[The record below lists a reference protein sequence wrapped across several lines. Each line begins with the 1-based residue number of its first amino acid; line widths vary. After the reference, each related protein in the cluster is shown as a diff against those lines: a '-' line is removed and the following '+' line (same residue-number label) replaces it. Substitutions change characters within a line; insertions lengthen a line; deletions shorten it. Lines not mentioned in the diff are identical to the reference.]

1 MKILS
6 IETSCDDTAIAV
18 IEFEQIHQETTC
30 KILANF
36 VSSQASLH
44 NEYGGV
50 FPAMAK
56 REHIKNLPILYQQ
69 VVEKCGENFDAITV
83 TVGPGLEPCLWT
95 GITFAK
101 ELAERLNMPII
112 PVNHMEGHLF
122 SSLLPEYE
130 IGKEIILKS
139 LPNDS
144 ISLLV
149 SGGHTEI
156 VKINKIGD
164 YEIMGHTVDDAV
176 GEAYDKVARM
186 LGLPYP
192 GGPHIS
198 KLAEISRGNVVSGRL
213 AQPDEASRAKIQQDF
228 MCADGNNIP
237 LEISKPK
244 FPRPMIHSKDYNF
257 SFSGLKTAVLYYIRD
272 NPIKNEDDK
281 MAIACAFEDAAVEVL
296 IKKITTAINEC
307 GATHLLLGGGVSAN
321 KYLSSELNKISKENN
336 FEIYEPLK
344 ELTGDNAVMIAIA
357 GYFHQDEIMKSE
369 NIKANGNLKL

>member
-6 IETSCDDTAIAV
+6 IETSCDDTAMAV
-18 IEFEQIHQETTC
+18 VEFEQIHQETTC

-101 ELAERLNMPII
+101 ELAERLNVPII

-130 IGKEIILKS
+130 IGEKIILKE
-139 LPNDS
+139 LPANS

-164 YEIMGHTVDDAV
+164 YEIIGHTVDDAV

-198 KLAEISRGNVVSGRL
+198 KLAELARGR
-213 AQPDEASRAKIQQDF
+213 
-228 MCADGNNIP
+228 NNIP
-237 LEISKPK
+237 REISKPK